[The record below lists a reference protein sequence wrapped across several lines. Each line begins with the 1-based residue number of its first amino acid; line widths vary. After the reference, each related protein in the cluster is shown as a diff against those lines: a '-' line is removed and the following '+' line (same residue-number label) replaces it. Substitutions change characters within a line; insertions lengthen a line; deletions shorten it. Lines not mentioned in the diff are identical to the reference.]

1 MTCVTVEV
9 LVEYEIEELDVVMTT
24 GGSLLVVLPSEEVVD
39 EVSSVEV
46 EVVLSEIGE
55 DDVVATVEVVTKVV
69 LEVLGVVVEGK
80 EVVLEV
86 VLLLL
91 LVVVVVVEEVVLIV
105 VAGGIVE
112 VVVGIVVV
120 EVEVVVV
127 MSDVLMLEVVVVVVL
142 REDVVLLVVVVLVVS
157 IVVF

>member
-1 MTCVTVEV
+1 MAGAVATTTDVRVVNAVTPFEVVAMTCVTVEV

-80 EVVLEV
+80 EVVLEAGGG
-86 VLLLL
+86 
-91 LVVVVVVEEVVLIV
+91 LVVRAEFK
-105 VAGGIVE
+105 
-112 VVVGIVVV
+112 
-120 EVEVVVV
+120 
-127 MSDVLMLEVVVVVVL
+127 
-142 REDVVLLVVVVLVVS
+142 EDCVLVITVANTNEANDVS
-157 IVVF
+157 IAPKMNTHW